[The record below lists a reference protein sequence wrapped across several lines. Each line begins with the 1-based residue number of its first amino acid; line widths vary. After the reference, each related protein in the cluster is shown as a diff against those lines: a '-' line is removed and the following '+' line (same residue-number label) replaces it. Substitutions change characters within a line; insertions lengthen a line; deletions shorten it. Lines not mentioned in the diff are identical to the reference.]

1 MQFFDASAL
10 VKRYVRESD
19 SAAVR
24 RALAKGDVVI
34 SRLSE
39 VEVASALARLTREGH
54 IQARQRDRALAAL
67 LTDVAAWHVVECS
80 PAVVT
85 LARTL
90 LTRHPLRSGDA
101 IQLASALRVQQML
114 TEPLSAFVAYDARL
128 VEAAAHEG
136 LPGWMR
142 VRAPTRPSRSS

>member
-10 VKRYVRESD
+10 VKRYVRESE

-24 RALAKGDVVI
+24 RALARGDVVI

-39 VEVASALARLTREGH
+39 GEVASALARLTREGH
-54 IQARQRDRALAAL
+54 IQTRQRDRALAAL
-67 LTDVAAWHVVECS
+67 LADVAAWHVVECS

-101 IQLASALRVQQML
+101 IQLASALRFRQMVL
-114 TEPLSAFVAYDARL
+114 EPLSAFVAYDARL
-128 VEAAAHEG
+128 LEAAAQEG
-136 LPGWMR
+136 LPGWKR
-142 VRAPTRPSRSS
+142 VRAPTRPPRSS